1 MKRITKRNLMAVLRS
16 VALDIPINLIF
27 VDENSVPHAANMIK
41 DVTVGEDIYER
52 ELGNATIWWDEEE
65 K

>member
-1 MKRITKRNLMAVLRS
+1 MAVLRN

-27 VDENSVPHAANMIK
+27 VDKDSVPHAANMIK
-41 DVTVGEDIYER
+41 DVTVGEDIDGR
-52 ELGNATIWWDEEE
+52 EIGNATIWWNEEE